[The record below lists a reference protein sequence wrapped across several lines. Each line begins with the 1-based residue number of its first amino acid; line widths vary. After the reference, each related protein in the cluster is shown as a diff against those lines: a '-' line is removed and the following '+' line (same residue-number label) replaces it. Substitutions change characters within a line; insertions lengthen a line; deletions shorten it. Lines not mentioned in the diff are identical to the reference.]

1 MSSPTT
7 PTCSIDRDVL
17 NENTVGQMDDLG
29 LQFFAKLCG
38 ANRGAFVL
46 NPPDGKTYG
55 CLAFPKSFSTN
66 AGISNAIPDSANLT
80 QTFAKGDITASA
92 IVEIVDQYVSAVYG
106 SSSGLD
112 VDPYGCDVN
121 GLATLSNCESATD
134 TAKSLRPDGDIVK
147 AVTLAGAFV
156 PHTWATNGKVL
167 SMDEVKDFYPS
178 KDFRQMADLGVNT
191 VQIPVP
197 CDTFY
202 KNGEVANTV
211 SYLLYKADKAGLSAI
226 LVLVAPDTEEE
237 GITDEMVDEH
247 VKSAAAFASDSST
260 VIALQLPSQ
269 RASLLSAVRSEDE
282 KLPVLV
288 PTKVGQLNNLSFPP
302 DSYLFAALDV
312 TSTTSVAGV
321 ASSDSEGD
329 RMKMFYHESITC
341 IDRSPIEWLQCY
353 RDMPVYVTGGFD
365 LAIDNC
371 IDQDEKGFKDYGQC
385 DRFDETIDSGWW
397 QRHRLSL
404 ASRQLFAYS
413 KGLGWTFSAWKLYGE
428 GTDGVKIGV
437 LNDPAKLLCL
447 RDVAAAGLLPP
458 LSSTSNS
465 SAVGAACLNGP
476 LTDFAMGDDTFAPTP
491 APHDCGEGW
500 WNPATLECDYW
511 IPPPPAPTPTDY
523 PTLLKGAA
531 CGVVVALV
539 LTWVVKKMTGGNEGY
554 QTLP

>member
-1 MSSPTT
+1 MYSSTQIN
-7 PTCSIDRDVL
+7 S
-17 NENTVGQMDDLG
+17 
-29 LQFFAKLCG
+29 
-38 ANRGAFVL
+38 
-46 NPPDGKTYG
+46 
-55 CLAFPKSFSTN
+55 CLAFPESFSTN

-112 VDPYGCDVN
+112 VNPYGCDVN
-121 GLATLSNCESATD
+121 GLATLSNCKSATD

-167 SMDEVKDFYPS
+167 SMEEVKDFYPS

-202 KNGEVANTV
+202 KNGEMANTV
-211 SYLLYKADKAGLSAI
+211 SYLLSKADKAGLSAI
-226 LVLVAPDTEEE
+226 IVLVAPDTEEE

-288 PTKVGQLNNLSFPP
+288 PTKVEQLENLSFPP

-329 RMKMFYHESITC
+329 RMKMFYRKFHHLKFHWFLVRFHPVHATRSNCHSFLMLSTISIPDESITC
-341 IDRSPIEWLQCY
+341 IDRSPIEWLECY

-371 IDQDEKGFKDYGQC
+371 IDQEEKGFKDYGQV
-385 DRFDETIDSGWW
+385 RKVYTHS
-397 QRHRLSL
+397 
-404 ASRQLFAYS
+404 
-413 KGLGWTFSAWKLYGE
+413 
-428 GTDGVKIGV
+428 
-437 LNDPAKLLCL
+437 
-447 RDVAAAGLLPP
+447 
-458 LSSTSNS
+458 
-465 SAVGAACLNGP
+465 
-476 LTDFAMGDDTFAPTP
+476 
-491 APHDCGEGW
+491 
-500 WNPATLECDYW
+500 
-511 IPPPPAPTPTDY
+511 Y
-523 PTLLKGAA
+523 P
-531 CGVVVALV
+531 
-539 LTWVVKKMTGGNEGY
+539 
-554 QTLP
+554 